1 MDAVGFVGLEGLEVE
16 AVVFLLVDL
25 IVLIIVDGA
34 NVVVDAMVT
43 CFVQDDASGD
53 VVAGRVE
60 GRVLEGVEEEDEEA
74 DLVDLVSRKL
84 NAPLSKPPLG
94 NCMKTNSVARV
105 AHSARTDAQRHAR
118 LHLLVGI
125 AGRRKE
131 KRKNELSWN
140 FVGWELAG
148 FPPVPDHPPRFEYA
162 SLISSYHICVFSL
175 GFHDFDPLLITPS
188 LCLTSPK

>member
-43 CFVQDDASGD
+43 CFVQDDAFGD

-105 AHSARTDAQRHAR
+105 VHSARTDAQRHAR

-131 KRKNELSWN
+131 KRKKEEKKKRRRKKSLSLLLLCVRFAAETSDEFAEW
-140 FVGWELAG
+140 
-148 FPPVPDHPPRFEYA
+148 PRG
-162 SLISSYHICVFSL
+162 CR
-175 GFHDFDPLLITPS
+175 
-188 LCLTSPK
+188 C